1 MERAKPCGARDESAE
16 SRVGEDVVVVVV
28 VVGVERRESKQAWVW
43 IVV

>member
-28 VVGVERRESKQAWVW
+28 GVKRRESKQAWVW